1 VYRYFYVNWKFHS
14 WQVAKH
20 DIPPLAG
27 AAPTESTLLITAPP
41 RVTQI
46 TLTLETG
53 NNRISVTG
61 RAEDLFKQYKSY
73 EVS

>member
-1 VYRYFYVNWKFHS
+1 MS
-14 WQVAKH
+14 LTLLALA
-20 DIPPLAG
+20 PLAG

-46 TLTLETG
+46 TFIEKPSA
-53 NNRISVTG
+53 NSISVTG